1 MCGETSRL
9 NYNMKPILFQYQGK
23 MKDLET
29 RLLVV
34 FEGFSFLTDEFLIF
48 LIFKHILLF
57 K

>member
-48 LIFKHILLF
+48 
-57 K
+57 